1 MDIQINQQ
9 LLAEVLQI
17 GGQYI
22 IPIASLLR
30 ALYSGARGRL
40 PEGIGQIITAATVAG
55 VSAGV
60 SGTQPD
66 FGEIIRDV
74 FSNTVFTA
82 GLLTFIVLYLLRV
95 TNMGRILDIVIG
107 GLIGAAIWVFTVY
120 VLQQPWPIWFLL
132 LIIPACAVGMLLLRF
147 ALRQIKRVVR
157 VATFLLVVGLGLA
170 IGAGGFMLFQTIT
183 QRLAL

>member
-60 SGTQPD
+60 SGT
-66 FGEIIRDV
+66 
-74 FSNTVFTA
+74 
-82 GLLTFIVLYLLRV
+82 
-95 TNMGRILDIVIG
+95 
-107 GLIGAAIWVFTVY
+107 
-120 VLQQPWPIWFLL
+120 
-132 LIIPACAVGMLLLRF
+132 
-147 ALRQIKRVVR
+147 
-157 VATFLLVVGLGLA
+157 
-170 IGAGGFMLFQTIT
+170 
-183 QRLAL
+183 

>member
-1 MDIQINQQ
+1 
-9 LLAEVLQI
+9 
-17 GGQYI
+17 
-22 IPIASLLR
+22 
-30 ALYSGARGRL
+30 
-40 PEGIGQIITAATVAG
+40 
-55 VSAGV
+55 
-60 SGTQPD
+60 
-66 FGEIIRDV
+66 V

-147 ALRQIKRVVR
+147 ALRQIKR
-157 VATFLLVVGLGLA
+157 
-170 IGAGGFMLFQTIT
+170 
-183 QRLAL
+183 